1 MEMFFF
7 CCLDLLVRCLE
18 KSSKKIIPNGG
29 LMMIYHGKKVQN
41 HPKNTSKFVVSKEVS
56 TPWEKCAGKIK
67 EFIVQPGCSRLGKF
81 TKSDKKQLVKKQH
94 TQKSWTIFE
103 EKQHFGKSLT
113 LLQQHHLK
121 AWSKKWIKPMQL
133 HSGCW
138 GWMLWG
144 SWW

>member
-1 MEMFFF
+1 MEMFF
-7 CCLDLLVRCLE
+7 LLLGFACSMPG
-18 KSSKKIIPNGG
+18 KSSKKILPNGG
-29 LMMIYHGKKVQN
+29 LMMIYHGKKMKKVQN
-41 HPKNTSKFVVSKEVS
+41 HQKNRSKFVVSKEVS

-81 TKSDKKQLVKKQH
+81 TKSDKKQHVKQKKH

-121 AWSKKWIKPMQL
+121 AWSKK
-133 HSGCW
+133 
-138 GWMLWG
+138 
-144 SWW
+144 